1 MLKQYKASGSLLS
14 SYLVWYCIFV
24 VILWWLKCPKQEEGV
39 EAGVATQQML
49 QGVVLAL
56 GVLVEEVAMMEVT
69 GTTTDQKEMVF
80 TGLVHAKIEGSQVTK
95 YQEMDKIKQ
104 SR

>member
-24 VILWWLKCPKQEEGV
+24 VILWWLKCSKQEEGV

-56 GVLVEEVAMMEVT
+56 GVLEEVAMMEVT
-69 GTTTDQKEMVF
+69 GTPTDQKEMVI

-104 SR
+104 IR

>member
-1 MLKQYKASGSLLS
+1 MLVDGK
-14 SYLVWYCIFV
+14 FT
-24 VILWWLKCPKQEEGV
+24 LKNEDQTATSHFEQEEEGV

-69 GTTTDQKEMVF
+69 GTTTDQKEMVI

-104 SR
+104 IR